1 VSLRGTT
8 RRRGATLQGLAA
20 DLIDVVDFNGYAT
33 LGTIGHPAS
42 EQAHLTI
49 TFERPDMGRILFNSF
64 GFRR

>member
-1 VSLRGTT
+1 V
-8 RRRGATLQGLAA
+8 
-20 DLIDVVDFNGYAT
+20 IDFVDFNGYAT